1 MGLKAIFQTAGR
13 TAFRIA
19 GDVKVPCTYTA
30 VIDGDIEEPVDPVN
44 GEEPVVDEPALWPVD
59 VVFGQF
65 SIMERVNSNIQ
76 PEDVP
81 GTVLVEDMYGKPK
94 RGHTVM
100 RLDTMQVYSV
110 IGYTADPAGVT
121 YRLHLRGV

>member
-13 TAFRIA
+13 TAFRLA

-30 VIDGDIEEPVDPVN
+30 VIEGDIEDPVA
-44 GEEPVVDEPALWPVD
+44 PVNPALWTVD
-59 VVFGQF
+59 VVFDQF

-81 GTVLVEDMYGKPK
+81 GTVLVEDMHGKPK

-100 RLDTMQVYSV
+100 RLDTKEVYSV
-110 IGYTADPAGVT
+110 LGYTADPAGVT

>member
-13 TAFRIA
+13 TVFRIA

-30 VIDGDIEEPVDPVN
+30 VIDGDIEEPVA
-44 GEEPVVDEPALWPVD
+44 PALWTVD

-81 GTVLVEDMYGKPK
+81 GTVLVEDMHGKPK

>member
-30 VIDGDIEEPVDPVN
+30 VIEGDIEDPVA
-44 GEEPVVDEPALWPVD
+44 PVNPALWTVD
-59 VVFGQF
+59 VVFDQF

-81 GTVLVEDMYGKPK
+81 GTVLVEDMHGKPK

-100 RLDTMQVYSV
+100 RLDTKEVYSV
-110 IGYTADPAGVT
+110 LGYTADPAGVT

>member
-1 MGLKAIFQTAGR
+1 MRLKAIFQTAGR

-30 VIDGDIEEPVDPVN
+30 VIDGEEPVA
-44 GEEPVVDEPALWPVD
+44 DEVALCTVD

-65 SIMERVNSNIQ
+65 SIMERVAGSANSNIQ

-81 GTVLVEDMYGKPK
+81 GTVLVEDMQGKPK

-100 RLDTMQVYSV
+100 RLDTGEVYSV
-110 IGYTADPAGVT
+110 LGYTADPAGVT

>member
-30 VIDGDIEEPVDPVN
+30 VIDGDIEEPVAPVN
-44 GEEPVVDEPALWPVD
+44 ALCTVD

-81 GTVLVEDMYGKPK
+81 GTVLVEDMQGKPK

-100 RLDTMQVYSV
+100 RLDTGEVYSV
-110 IGYTADPAGVT
+110 LGYTADPAGVT

>member
-30 VIDGDIEEPVDPVN
+30 VIDGYIEGPVAPVN
-44 GEEPVVDEPALWPVD
+44 GEEVD

-81 GTVLVEDMYGKPK
+81 GTVLVEDMQGKPK

-100 RLDTMQVYSV
+100 RLDTGEVYSV
-110 IGYTADPAGVT
+110 LGYTADPAGVT

>member
-13 TAFRIA
+13 TVFRIA
-19 GDVKVPCTYTA
+19 GDVKVTCTYTA
-30 VIDGDIEEPVDPVN
+30 VIDGDIEEPV
-44 GEEPVVDEPALWPVD
+44 VDEPALWTVD

-81 GTVLVEDMYGKPK
+81 GTVLVEDMQGKPK
-94 RGHTVM
+94 RGHAVM
-100 RLDTMQVYSV
+100 RLDTGEVYSV
-110 IGYTADPAGVT
+110 LGYTADPAGVT

>member
-1 MGLKAIFQTAGR
+1 MDLKAIFQAAGR

-19 GDVKVPCTYTA
+19 GNVKTPCTYTA
-30 VIDGDIEEPVDPVN
+30 VIDGDIDEPVAPVKT
-44 GEEPVVDEPALWPVD
+44 VD

-81 GTVLVEDMYGKPK
+81 GTVLVEDMQGKPK
-94 RGHTVM
+94 RGHAVM
-100 RLDTMQVYSV
+100 RLDTGEVYSV
-110 IGYTADPAGVT
+110 LGYTADPAGVT